1 MPVTDVVG
9 QTGGRHMAR
18 SVVTIAVSAY
28 RLVYLATAVCNL
40 LLLLVDVGIGEKN
53 IALYGIYLAGLTVN
67 AFSFLEYARGRRWAC
82 ELETLLSVGR
92 ILGILIAMTIVSAD
106 LVAVL
111 SPVGWIL
118 WHRVMVRTFLVVSR
132 RLYWA
137 ACGVLLCVECV
148 YLSCLIDAERWRT
161 AARGVV

>member
-1 MPVTDVVG
+1 MLDEHPM
-9 QTGGRHMAR
+9 RLA
-18 SVVTIAVSAY
+18 VTIVVSAY
-28 RLVYLATAVCNL
+28 RLVYLVTAICN
-40 LLLLVDVGIGEKN
+40 LLLLVDVGIGEKK
-53 IALYGIYLAGLTVN
+53 IALCGIYLAGLTVN
-67 AFSFLEYARGRRWAC
+67 ALSFLEYARGRRWAC

-118 WHRVMVRTFLVVSR
+118 WHRVMARTFLVVSR

-137 ACGVLLCVECV
+137 ACGVLLWVECV
-148 YLSCLIDAERWRT
+148 YLSCLIDAERWKT